1 MHVIASRGR
10 TIMKSGTKKRILV
23 VDDEDVILF
32 SYSKIFQREGLDVDV
47 CKNPEEALVM
57 IRDNFYNAVLSDIR
71 FSDSESMEGLDTL
84 RYVRE
89 HRPETAV
96 ILMTGYGSVELR
108 EKAFDLG
115 AAFYFDKPVAI
126 STIDESLMTLGILP
140 EKT

>member
-1 MHVIASRGR
+1 MSMQLKERP
-10 TIMKSGTKKRILV
+10 IMRSEAKKRILV

-32 SYSKIFQREGLDVDV
+32 SYRKLFQREGLDVDV
-47 CKNPEEALVM
+47 CKTPETAMMM
-57 IRDNFYNAVLSDIR
+57 IRDNSYNAVLSDIR
-71 FSDSESMEGLDTL
+71 FSDSESREGLDIL
-84 RYVRE
+84 RYVHE
-89 HRPETAV
+89 NRPETAV

-108 EKAFDLG
+108 EKAFELG